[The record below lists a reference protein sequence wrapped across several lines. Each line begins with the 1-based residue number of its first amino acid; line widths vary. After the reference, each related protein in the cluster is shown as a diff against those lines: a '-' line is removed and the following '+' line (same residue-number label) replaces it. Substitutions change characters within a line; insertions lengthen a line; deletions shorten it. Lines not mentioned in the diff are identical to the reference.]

1 MLKGLI
7 RDVRTTVV
15 AVVVASLVVA
25 APAVAVIIN
34 ADKVDGK
41 DAVGAAAT
49 RPARAGKLVATNRR
63 GYLPNNILVKAK
75 DSNLLDGLDSTGF
88 LRSNGK
94 AVDSDKLDGVD
105 STGFLRSNGKAVD
118 SDKLDGLD
126 STAFGSPLAFAT
138 VTSAGVLLDDRGV
151 ASTSRTGVGVYLV
164 NFDASVTNC
173 AHLATALEGAH
184 ITHTVRGARYGGP
197 VTQIR
202 VLLYNA
208 AGTAVDGGFAV
219 TAVC

>member
-41 DAVGAAAT
+41 DAVGAGAT
-49 RPARAGKLVATNRR
+49 RTARAGKLVATNSR

-75 DSNLLDGLDSTGF
+75 DSNLLDGLDST
-88 LRSNGK
+88 S
-94 AVDSDKLDGVD
+94 
-105 STGFLRSNGKAVD
+105 FLRSNGKAVD

-138 VTSAGVLLDDRGV
+138 VSGAGAIITDRGV

-173 AHLATALEGAH
+173 AHLATALDGAH
-184 ITHTVRGARYGGP
+184 ITMTVRGARYGGP

-202 VLLYNA
+202 VLLFDA
-208 AGTAVDGGFAV
+208 AGSAVDGGFAV

>member
-15 AVVVASLVVA
+15 AVVVASLVGA

-41 DAVGAAAT
+41 DAVSAGAT

-75 DSNLLDGLDSTGF
+75 DSNLLDGLDSTSF

-94 AVDSDKLDGVD
+94 AVDADKLDGVD
-105 STGFLRSNGKAVD
+105 STGFLGSGGTAVN

-138 VTSAGVLLDDRGV
+138 VSGAGAIITDRGV
-151 ASTSRTGVGVYLV
+151 ASTSRTSTGFYVV

-173 AHLATALEGAH
+173 AHLATALDGAH
-184 ITHTVRGARYGGP
+184 ITQTARGARYGGP

-202 VLLYNA
+202 VLLFDA
-208 AGTAVDGGFAV
+208 AGSAVDGGFAV